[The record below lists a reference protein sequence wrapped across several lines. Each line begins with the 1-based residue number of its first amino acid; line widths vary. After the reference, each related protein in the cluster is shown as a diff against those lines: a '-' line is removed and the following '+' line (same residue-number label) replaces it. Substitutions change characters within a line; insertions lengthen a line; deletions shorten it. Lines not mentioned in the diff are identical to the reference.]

1 MHYTTRAGPVQAIEN
16 VSFTLEPGSSL
27 GLVGESGC
35 GKTSVALTLLRLM
48 PDNAKI
54 ITGEIW
60 LGQTEILGLSDEDM
74 RQMRWDR
81 IAMVFQAA
89 MNARMPPPILATM
102 PSAVRASSPILGCML
117 RISVGMSR

>member
-1 MHYTTRAGPVQAIEN
+1 MADSTLRVDNLTMHYTTRAGPVQAIEN

-89 MNARMPPPILATM
+89 MNALNPVYRVGDQIIERSTST
-102 PSAVRASSPILGCML
+102 SA
-117 RISVGMSR
+117 